1 MALAGTILINASFA
15 PSLVNFRGDLIRELV
30 SRGHRVHVTGP
41 DMSDDL
47 RIALRAM
54 GSEPHSMPLERNGMN
69 PKADLCYCRAQVALQ
84 RQLRPDLVLNYTI
97 KPNIWGSIAARLT
110 GCKAVSMVT
119 GAGYLLLD
127 GNGIK
132 RRLIQMLAKRLYQA
146 ALSGNEVVIFQN
158 DDDVADFVGARIVQ
172 PRQVRTVRGSGV
184 NLAHFRRV
192 SLPAEPVFL
201 MIARLLR
208 TKGVQEYA
216 QAAEQVRATYPE
228 ARFLLVGMQDAS
240 PDGIDPADLARW
252 QARGLEYLGEL
263 TDVRPAIAAS
273 SVYVLPSYREGT
285 PRSVLEAMA
294 MGRPI
299 ITTDVPGCR
308 ETVQSGSNGLL
319 VPARDPVA
327 LAGAMEQLILDPA
340 LRAKMGEAA
349 YALAADRFDVE
360 VVNRSLISHLP
371 LQGAE

>member
-1 MALAGTILINASFA
+1 MPRTIVINASFA

-41 DMSDDL
+41 DMSADL
-47 RIALRAM
+47 RAALIAM
-54 GSEPHSMPLERNGMN
+54 GSEPHPMPLERNGMN
-69 PKADLCYCRAQVALQ
+69 PRTDLRYFRAQTALQ
-84 RQLRPDLVLNYTI
+84 RRLRPDLVINYTI
-97 KPNIWGSIAARLT
+97 KPNIWGSFAARMT

-127 GNGIK
+127 GKGLK
-132 RRLIQMLAKRLYQA
+132 RRLIQALAKRLYRA
-146 ALSGNEVVIFQN
+146 ALAGNEAVIFQN
-158 DDDVADFVGARIVQ
+158 EDDVAEFIEARIVK

-184 NLAHFRRV
+184 NLEHFRRV
-192 SLPAEPVFL
+192 PLPAEPVFL

-216 QAAEQVRATYPE
+216 QAAEQVRAKYPD
-228 ARFLLVGMQDAS
+228 ARFLLVGMQDTG
-240 PDGIDPADLARW
+240 PDGIDTADLARW

-263 TDVRPAIAAS
+263 ADVRPAIAAAS
-273 SVYVLPSYREGT
+273 IYVLPSYREGT

-299 ITTDVPGCR
+299 LTTDVPGCR

-327 LAGAMEQLILDPA
+327 LAGAMEQLIADA
-340 LRAKMGEAA
+340 SLRAKMGEAA
-349 YALAADRFDVE
+349 HALAAERFDVD
-360 VVNRSLISHLP
+360 VVNKALIRHMC
-371 LQGAE
+371 LQDIE